1 MTHWWMAEVILAAS
15 AWWASQR
22 LMQSR
27 QSAAFLAAVC
37 FALLGLASAIGA
49 VKFGFQWQTRLDD
62 LHTLASRAFGVAGL
76 YLLTMALL
84 DWIGWLRLHRKL
96 WLAHLADAALVFI
109 LGYWLARLSLFQLVI
124 GLAMTLVAVVI
135 AVALWRRRQ
144 NVQASWLLLAAVVF
158 VVNGLVIGGGTEPL
172 LGLPVRMDVF
182 HLSLAFWAYCM
193 VQVFAWPADRMNK
206 NDGIKE
212 GVE

>member
-1 MTHWWMAEVILAAS
+1 MTHWWVAEVILTAS

-27 QSAAFLAAVC
+27 RSAAFLAAVC

-49 VKFGFQWQTRLDD
+49 IKFGFQWQARLDD
-62 LHTLASRAFGVAGL
+62 LHSLASRAFGVAGL

-109 LGYWLARLSLFQLVI
+109 LGYWLARLSLFQLVV
-124 GLAMTLVAVVI
+124 GLVMTLVAVAI
-135 AVALWRRRQ
+135 AVTLWQRQ
-144 NVQASWLLLAAVVF
+144 QRNQAGWLLLAAMVF
-158 VVNGLVIGGGTEPL
+158 VVNGLLIGGGSEPL

-182 HLSLAFWAYCM
+182 HLGLALWVYCM
-193 VQVFAWPADRMNK
+193 VQVLAFPGDGDGK
-206 NDGIKE
+206 NEVRK
-212 GVE
+212 

>member
-1 MTHWWMAEVILAAS
+1 MTHWWVAEVILTAS

-27 QSAAFLAAVC
+27 RSAAFLAAVC
-37 FALLGLASAIGA
+37 FALLGLASIIGA
-49 VKFGFQWQTRLDD
+49 IMFGFQWHARLDQ

-109 LGYWLARLSLFQLVI
+109 LGYWLAQLPLFQLVI
-124 GLAMTLVAVVI
+124 GLVMTLVAVSV
-135 AVALWRRRQ
+135 AVALWQRGQR
-144 NVQASWLLLAAVVF
+144 VQAGWLLLAAAVF
-158 VVNGLVIGGGTEPL
+158 VINGLLIGGSVEPL

-182 HLSLAFWAYCM
+182 HLGLGFWAYCM
-193 VQVFAWPADRMNK
+193 VQVLAYPADRTNE
-206 NDGIKE
+206 NAE
-212 GVE
+212 

>member
-1 MTHWWMAEVILAAS
+1 MTHWWVGEVILTAS

-27 QSAAFLAAVC
+27 RSAAFLAAVC

-49 VKFGFQWQTRLDD
+49 IKFGFQWQTRLDD
-62 LHTLASRAFGVAGL
+62 LHNLASRAFGVAGL

-124 GLAMTLVAVVI
+124 GLVMTLVAVAI
-135 AVALWRRRQ
+135 AVALWQRQ
-144 NVQASWLLLAAVVF
+144 QRTQAGWLLLATVVF
-158 VVNGLVIGGGTEPL
+158 VVSGLFIGGGSEPL

-182 HLSLAFWAYCM
+182 HLALAFWAFCM
-193 VQVFAWPADRMNK
+193 VQVFAYSADSMN
-206 NDGIKE
+206 E
-212 GVE
+212 STE

>member
-1 MTHWWMAEVILAAS
+1 MTHWWVAEVILTAS

-22 LMQSR
+22 LMQTQR
-27 QSAAFLAAVC
+27 SAAFLAAVC

-49 VKFGFQWQTRLDD
+49 VKFGFQWQTRLDE

-96 WLAHLADAALVFI
+96 WLAHLADATLVFM
-109 LGYWLARLSLFQLVI
+109 LGYWLARLSLFQLVM
-124 GLAMTLVAVVI
+124 GLVITLVAAAI
-135 AVALWRRRQ
+135 AVALWQRGQR
-144 NVQASWLLLAAVVF
+144 VQAGWLLLAAVVF
-158 VVNGLVIGGGTEPL
+158 VINGLLIGGGAEPL

-182 HLSLAFWAYCM
+182 HLGLAFWAYCM
-193 VQVFAWPADRMNK
+193 VQVLAYPADRTTEHA
-206 NDGIKE
+206 D
-212 GVE
+212 